1 MNGIPFNLFNSN
13 NKKLLSIEKTNVY
26 KYKKNAE
33 FTITTII
40 LFHKLYLTFLVSL

>member
-13 NKKLLSIEKTNVY
+13 KKLLSIEKTDVY
-26 KYKKNAE
+26 KYKKDAE
-33 FTITTII
+33 FTITMII